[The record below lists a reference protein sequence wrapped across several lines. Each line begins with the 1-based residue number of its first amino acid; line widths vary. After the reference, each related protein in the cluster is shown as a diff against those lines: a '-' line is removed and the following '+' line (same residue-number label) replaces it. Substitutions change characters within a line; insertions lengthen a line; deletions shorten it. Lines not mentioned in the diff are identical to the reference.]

1 MNDVYVKYKNLSEE
15 DTKRIEI
22 TPAITNKGWH
32 SETQI
37 RMEYLF
43 TNGRIM
49 VKDKEN
55 HFFAFQFKQCLC
67 ESDTRKAK

>member
-49 VKDKEN
+49 VKDKEI
-55 HFFAFQFKQCLC
+55 
-67 ESDTRKAK
+67 R

>member
-37 RMEYLF
+37 RMA
-43 TNGRIM
+43 
-49 VKDKEN
+49 VKANVTDCT
-55 HFFAFQFKQCLC
+55 AVC
-67 ESDTRKAK
+67 